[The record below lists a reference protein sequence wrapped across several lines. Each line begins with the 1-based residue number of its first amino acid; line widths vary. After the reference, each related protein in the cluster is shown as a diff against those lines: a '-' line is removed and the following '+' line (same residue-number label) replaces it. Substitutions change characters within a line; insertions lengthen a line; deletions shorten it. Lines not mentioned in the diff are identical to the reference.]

1 MSGVHRFL
9 SKREGKHNRD
19 SHVHHNSSI
28 LNKKP
33 PPAAVTSSPEL
44 VLQAVDPNSATDFY
58 GLFDAYGGTNQVEE
72 QKVRTLRQR
81 LIDTKGVVLRHAQ
94 ILWALRSYAAT
105 GDVDAAYDL
114 LLALSDASE
123 GIVTGYDPTK
133 KLLGAVNRQGV
144 TCFLDATLFA
154 MFSRLDS
161 FEAMLYNTFEDVPRN
176 KLGFVL
182 RVWVNLLRRG
192 KLITTDFTK
201 ILQDTLAECG
211 WEEAAEVCQQDAS
224 EAFTFITGKLDLPLL
239 TLKMDI
245 YHTGKEDTNDDHKFI
260 NERLLEV
267 AIRPDPTGQRN
278 TITLEECLEDYFNNR
293 IEVRRYM
300 ERRATLSSMRKSST
314 VHIETVE
321 IDPDSGPST
330 PTTSP
335 TALPGFAPTDRP
347 VNRHRAHSIIQER
360 YVPPQNDI
368 ANPSLARVQSLDS
381 GRHRAGSMRK
391 EVMMPAW
398 QFFSLIPWY
407 TDNAPINDAQVAAHF
422 SSKRPILGLCL
433 KRYSMSA
440 DGTAARLD
448 TQIDIPVEI
457 GVPHFIQDE
466 HMEEAGSLF
475 GNFKLSLQSVVCHRG
490 YSVDSGH
497 YIALVRGSAPPNSAN
512 GTTAD
517 PSSTW
522 MRFDDLAQD
531 RITVVDI
538 EKALK
543 EETPY
548 LLFYQIVPVD
558 GDPGYIT
565 SGEETLNSTSER
577 GASASGRSSASALTE
592 NQPISGRGSLEIS
605 VQDDSRGRSPTESR
619 RASVV
624 EFVDHPP
631 DRTADTSLQVP
642 RDTDASTGSR
652 RVSLTLSQAQNRAS
666 EGLGRTLSK
675 LTKRKSRDVQF
686 SEVKNGGPTE
696 EGIQT
701 EIHVKELPNRPLPE
715 KKPEK
720 IIVRQEAPQGET
732 PKSHH
737 KREKSRGRLSR
748 SRAHGEKPDRE
759 CIVM

>member
-19 SHVHHNSSI
+19 SNLHHSSSI

-44 VLQAVDPNSATDFY
+44 VLKAVDPNSATDFY

-81 LIDTKGVVLRHAQ
+81 LIDSKGVVLRHAQ
-94 ILWALRSYAAT
+94 ILWALRSYAAN

-123 GIVTGYDPTK
+123 GIVTGYDPAK

-144 TCFLDATLFA
+144 TCFLDATLFS

-161 FEAMLYNTFEDVPRN
+161 FEAMLYNTFNDVPRN

-267 AIRPDPTGQRN
+267 AIPSDLTGERN

-300 ERRATLSSMRKSST
+300 ERRATLSSMRKSSA

-321 IDPDSGPST
+321 IDPESGPST

-335 TALPGFAPTDRP
+335 TFLPGPAPTDRP
-347 VNRHRAHSIIQER
+347 VNRHRTQSIIQER
-360 YVPPQNDI
+360 YVPTQNDNI
-368 ANPSLARVQSLDS
+368 NPSLARVQSIES
-381 GRHRAGSMRK
+381 GRHRAGSVRK

-422 SSKRPILGLCL
+422 STKRPILGLCL

-466 HMEEAGSLF
+466 HMEEAGALY

-490 YSVDSGH
+490 NSVDSGH
-497 YIALVRGSAPPNSAN
+497 YIALVRGSAPPNSVN
-512 GTTAD
+512 GSSAD
-517 PSSTW
+517 PSNTW
-522 MRFDDLAQD
+522 MRFDDLAPE

-548 LLFYQIVPVD
+548 LLFYQITPVD

-565 SGEETLNSTSER
+565 SGEETLNSASER
-577 GASASGRSSASALTE
+577 NASFSGRSSASALTE
-592 NQPISGRGSLEIS
+592 NQPISRTSLE
-605 VQDDSRGRSPTESR
+605 VPARDDPRGRSPTESR
-619 RASVV
+619 RPSVV
-624 EFVDHPP
+624 EFVDQPP
-631 DRTADTSLQVP
+631 DRPVDTSLQVP
-642 RDTDASTGSR
+642 RDTDTSTGSR
-652 RVSLTLSQAQNRAS
+652 RVSLTLSQAQNKAS

-675 LTKRKSRDVQF
+675 LTKRKSREVQF
-686 SEVKNGGPTE
+686 GELKNGGMTE
-696 EGIQT
+696 KGDQP
-701 EIHVKELPNRPLPE
+701 EIHVKELPNKPL
-715 KKPEK
+715 PEK
-720 IIVRQEAPQGET
+720 IIVRQEPVQGEA